1 MTYLYHKISEKRKE
15 EETITA
21 TSLSVNDG
29 GKGLNQS
36 IAMSRAGLEVYHA
49 GMVGSDGNGLL
60 KTCRKNGV
68 RTEYVQTVEERAG
81 NAIIQAND
89 AGQNCIA
96 HMMNAYELTKRGA
109 GITIYPAAAADLAE
123 HSGICIRKITEPKV
137 MASYVL
143 IRSRS
148 RALSRVAQEFLNYV
162 EERTA
167 AESGNES

>member
-1 MTYLYHKISEKRKE
+1 MIFNRVRQVPCGAARSNRQWVTYLYHKISEKRKE

-89 AGQNCIA
+89 AGQNCIVLFPGA
-96 HMMNAYELTKRGA
+96 NRANTK
-109 GITIYPAAAADLAE
+109 E
-123 HSGICIRKITEPKV
+123 HVDE
-137 MASYVL
+137 VL
-143 IRSRS
+143 SHFEKGDVVVLQNEINLIDYAVPSIP
-148 RALSRVAQEFLNYV
+148 
-162 EERTA
+162 TA